1 MMRLRYTPPKVVR
14 IGRVEKLTGQ
24 LRRGVPDLLAH
35 GNIL

>member
-1 MMRLRYTPPKVVR
+1 MRLRYTPPKLVR

-24 LRRGVPDLLAH
+24 LRHGVPDLLGH

>member
-1 MMRLRYTPPKVVR
+1 MRLPYTPPKVVR

-24 LRRGVPDLLAH
+24 LRHGVPDLLGH

>member
-24 LRRGVPDLLAH
+24 LRRGTPDLIGH
-35 GNIL
+35 GNLF